1 MSEVNERISELIS
14 VLKIKKKDFS
24 DRLNVSPA
32 FVSQLCSGASQ
43 PSDRTISDIC
53 NEFNVNRE
61 WILTGE
67 GPIFADLTR
76 QKKIAAFIGD
86 LMAEDKDDSFKL
98 AFIEAISQ
106 MTPEEWALV
115 EKMVRR
121 ITGSG

>member
-1 MSEVNERISELIS
+1 MSDVNERISELIS

-53 NEFNVNRE
+53 SEFSVNRE
-61 WILTGE
+61 WLLSGV

-86 LMAEDKDDSFKL
+86 LMADDKDDSFKL
-98 AFIEAISQ
+98 SFIEAISQ

-115 EKMVRR
+115 ERMVRR